1 MVPPDA
7 LAVLALLGAL
17 VGLRPLHALVAL
29 LGLVGLLGLLGLV
42 GLGLRRVRRDRY
54 GGGRG
59 ARRDGLRTRGLGRSG
74 VRSALAG
81 LVNGPATA
89 VGVGPVA
96 VPAAVRHVLIGR
108 GVRVRV
114 LLGVGV
120 LLERLLLRVA
130 TAVVLAVRPVGLG
143 LRAVLRRGGVVG
155 RRRVRRVGGVLVGI
169 AVQEAHVQGVLV
181 GVGVRVRV
189 LHGLGVLLEPLP
201 LG

>member
-74 VRSALAG
+74 VRSPLAG

-114 LLGVGV
+114 L
-120 LLERLLLRVA
+120 
-130 TAVVLAVRPVGLG
+130 
-143 LRAVLRRGGVVG
+143 
-155 RRRVRRVGGVLVGI
+155 
-169 AVQEAHVQGVLV
+169 
-181 GVGVRVRV
+181 
-189 LHGLGVLLEPLP
+189 HGLGVLLEPLP
-201 LG
+201 LGVTAAQVQAARVDALILGAGLRGGSRVVRRRGRRVGGGLVGVAVQAAD